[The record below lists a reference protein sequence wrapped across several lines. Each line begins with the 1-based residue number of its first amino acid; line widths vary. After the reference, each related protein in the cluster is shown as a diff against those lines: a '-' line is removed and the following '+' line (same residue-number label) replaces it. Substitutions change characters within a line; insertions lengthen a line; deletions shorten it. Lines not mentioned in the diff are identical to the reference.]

1 MEQNKNVMNEEV
13 VADYTDDQRT
23 EIANKANDQYLKMA
37 KEGKYKDILV
47 KFGLN
52 GNYSLNNLLYMLSQN
67 PNATIAKGMGEW
79 ERAGRSI
86 KKGAKSMEI
95 MAPTKEEYSVPVRDQ
110 NGNEMFDEDG
120 VPLVEVRERTIGFHP
135 NYVFDVKDTEGAKYE
150 SYQIGEKVGD
160 EEKRIILDGVRRALQ
175 TRRYRMVFTNG
186 ADFANGENF
195 KVDVDNRTL
204 KVKKN
209 MKNAETSLATIEG
222 ASKALCA
229 YKGKNF
235 EGLKGKKAE
244 IFEDAN
250 IKCILA
256 ARYGLDTSGMDFGYM
271 QKLEET
277 DLMTLRENLSSVC
290 TGTKVVMDRVSSAFI
305 RAEREKAQNAM
316 PTGISALNDLFDKD
330 DFQDKSAG
338 KDDMEVVA

>member
-13 VADYTDDQRT
+13 VVDYTDDQRT
-23 EIANKANDQYLKMA
+23 EITNKANDQYLKMA

-47 KFGLN
+47 KFGQN

-95 MAPTKEEYSVPVRDQ
+95 MAPTKEEYEVAAKDEA
-110 NGNEMFDEDG
+110 GNDMYDEDG
-120 VPLVEVRERTIGFHP
+120 VQIMNKRERTIGFHP
-135 NYVFDVKDTEGAKYE
+135 NYVFDVKDTEGEKYE
-150 SYQIGEKVGD
+150 SYKIGEKISD
-160 EEKRIILDGVRRALQ
+160 AEKSIILEGVRRALQ
-175 TRRYRMVFTNG
+175 TKRYRMVFTNG
-186 ADFANGENF
+186 ADFADGENF
-195 KVDVDNRTL
+195 KVDVDSRTL

-209 MKNAETSLATIEG
+209 MKNAETSLAAIEG

-229 YKGKNF
+229 YKNRNF

-244 IFEDAN
+244 IFEDAS

-256 ARYGLDTSGMDFGYM
+256 ARYGLDTSGMEFGYM
-271 QKLEET
+271 QKLGES
-277 DLMTLRENLSSVC
+277 DLLTLRENLSSVC
-290 TGTKVVMDRVSSAFI
+290 TGTKVVMDRVTSSFA

-316 PTGISALNDLFDKD
+316 PTGISALNDLFDKE

-338 KDDMEVVA
+338 KDDMEVA

>member
-67 PNATIAKGMGEW
+67 PNATLAKGMGEW

-95 MAPTKEEYSVPVRDQ
+95 MAPTKEAYSVAVKDQ
-110 NGNEMFDEDG
+110 DGNDLFDEDG
-120 VPLVEVRERTIGFHP
+120 VPVVDVRERTVGFHP
-135 NYVFDVKDTEGAKYE
+135 NFVFDVKDTEGDKYE
-150 SYQIGEKVGD
+150 GFKIGEKISD

-175 TRRYRMVFTNG
+175 SKRYKMVFTNG
-186 ADFANGENF
+186 ADFTEGENY
-195 KVDVDNRTL
+195 KVDVENRTL

-209 MKNAETSLATIEG
+209 MKNAETSLAAIEG
-222 ASKALCA
+222 ASKAMCA
-229 YKGKNF
+229 YKNRNF

-271 QKLEET
+271 QKLEEGH
-277 DLMTLRENLSSVC
+277 LMTLRENLSAVC
-290 TGTKVVMDRVSSAFI
+290 TGTKVVMDRVASAFI

-316 PTGISALNDLFDKD
+316 PVGVSPLSDLFDKA
-330 DFQDKSAG
+330 DFQDRNAG
-338 KDDMEVVA
+338 LEEMEAS

>member
-1 MEQNKNVMNEEV
+1 MEQNKKVMNDEV

-23 EIANKANDQYLKMA
+23 EIANKANDQYLKMV
-37 KEGKYKDILV
+37 KEGKYKEILV
-47 KFGLN
+47 KFGQN

-67 PNATIAKGMGEW
+67 PNATVAKGMGEW

-95 MAPTKEEYSVPVRDQ
+95 MAPTKEEYEVPAK
-110 NGNEMFDEDG
+110 DENDNNMYDDDG
-120 VPLVEVRERTIGFHP
+120 VQIMNKRERTIGFHP
-135 NYVFDVKDTEGAKYE
+135 NYVFDVKDTEGEKYE
-150 SYQIGEKVGD
+150 AYQIGEKVSD
-160 EEKRIILDGVRRALQ
+160 EEKRIILEGVRRALQ
-175 TRRYRMVFTNG
+175 TKRYRMVFTNG
-186 ADFANGENF
+186 ADFADGENF
-195 KVDVDNRTL
+195 KVDVEKRTL

-209 MKNAETSLATIEG
+209 MKNAETSLAAIEG

-229 YKGKNF
+229 YKNRNF

-244 IFEDAN
+244 IFEDAS

-256 ARYGLDTSGMDFGYM
+256 ARYGLDTSGMEFGYM
-271 QKLEET
+271 QKLGES
-277 DLMTLRENLSSVC
+277 DLLTLRENLSSVC
-290 TGTKVVMDRVSSAFI
+290 TGTKIVMDRVTSSFA

-316 PTGISALNDLFDKD
+316 PTGISALNDLFDKE

-338 KDDMEVVA
+338 KDDMEVA

>member
-1 MEQNKNVMNEEV
+1 MEQNKKVMNEEV
-13 VADYTDDQRT
+13 VVDYTDDQRT

-47 KFGLN
+47 KFGQN

-67 PNATIAKGMGEW
+67 PNATIARGMGEW

-110 NGNEMFDEDG
+110 DGNDMFDEDG
-120 VPLVEVRERTIGFHP
+120 APLVEVRERTTGFHP
-135 NYVFDVKDTEGAKYE
+135 NYVFDIKDTEGEKYE
-150 SYQIGEKVGD
+150 SYKIGEKVSD

-175 TRRYRMVFTNG
+175 TKRYRMVFTNG
-186 ADFANGENF
+186 ADFADGASY
-195 KVDVDNRTL
+195 KVDVDSRTL

-209 MKNAETSLATIEG
+209 MKNAETSLAALEG

-229 YKGKNF
+229 YKNRNF
-235 EGLKGKKAE
+235 EGLKSKKAE

-271 QKLEET
+271 QKLEES
-277 DLMTLRENLSSVC
+277 DLMTLRENLSHVC
-290 TGTKVVMDRVSSAFI
+290 TGTKVVMDRVTSAFA
-305 RAEREKAQNAM
+305 RAEKEKAQNAM
-316 PTGISALNDLFDKD
+316 PTGISALSDLFDKE
-330 DFQDKSAG
+330 DFQDRSAG
-338 KDDMEVVA
+338 KEDMEASA